1 MDAGVWDDLVDE
13 VREACLDG
21 DTARVHALLEDKFNK
36 AVARPLLLRA
46 LARFPDVKG
55 AAQVHN
61 VASFVNAELREAGFS
76 FTIS

>member
-1 MDAGVWDDLVDE
+1 MDAGAWDDLTDE

-46 LARFPDVKG
+46 LALFPDVKG

-61 VASFVNAELREAGFS
+61 VACYVNAQLRDAGFE
-76 FTIS
+76 FTLS